1 MQIMHHTAG
10 HTHNAAPETEGQTI
24 RWAQH
29 YDLLVN
35 LLTLGRENK
44 LRKETIR
51 LASIKAGEA
60 VLDVGCGT
68 GSLTRLA
75 KTAVG
80 NPGVV
85 CGIDAAP
92 EMIKVAQQKALQQHS
107 DVQFKTALIEAL
119 PFPDATFDVVL
130 SSMMFHH
137 LPDDL
142 KLKGLGEVLRVLK
155 PGGLLMVVDMQRAS
169 KSAHKRS
176 LIELFHPASSSG
188 VQDLMPTMTKLGYVR
203 IEAGSMGMMQL
214 GFVQGQRSS

>member
-1 MQIMHHTAG
+1 MHHTAG
-10 HTHNAAPETEGQTI
+10 HTHQAAPATEGRTI

-29 YDLLVN
+29 YDTLVN

-51 LASIKAGEA
+51 LASIQADA
-60 VLDVGCGT
+60 TVLDVGCGT

-75 KTAVG
+75 KTAAG
-80 NPGVV
+80 NRGTVY
-85 CGIDAAP
+85 GIDAAP
-92 EMIKVAQQKALQQHS
+92 EMIEVAQQKALQHHS

-142 KLKGLGEVLRVLK
+142 KLQGLREILRVLK
-155 PGGLLMVVDMQRAS
+155 PSGRLLVVDMQRAS
-169 KSAHKRS
+169 NSAHKLS
-176 LIELFHPASSSG
+176 PIALFHPGSSYG
-188 VQDLMPTMTKLGYVR
+188 VQDLLPTMTKLGYVHM
-203 IEAGSMGMMQL
+203 EAGSMGMMQL
-214 GFVQGQRSS
+214 GFAQGQRSN

>member
-1 MQIMHHTAG
+1 MHHTAG
-10 HTHNAAPETEGQTI
+10 HTHQAAPATEGRTI

-29 YDLLVN
+29 YDTLVN

-51 LASIKAGEA
+51 LASIRTGEA

-75 KTAVG
+75 KAAVG
-80 NPGVV
+80 NLGAVY
-85 CGIDAAP
+85 GIDAAP
-92 EMIKVAQQKALQQHS
+92 EMIEVAQRKAFQQHS

-142 KLKGLGEVLRVLK
+142 KLQGLTEILRVLK
-155 PGGLLMVVDMQRAS
+155 PEGRLLVVDMQRAS
-169 KSAHKRS
+169 NSAHNRS
-176 LIELFHPASSSG
+176 LIELFHSASSTG
-188 VQDLMPTMTKLGYVR
+188 VQDLMPTMTKLGYLR

-214 GFVQGQRSS
+214 GFVQGQRKG